1 MVRTGQRMTRLRQSS
16 GEWTVVRANSLT
28 AMHEKSVTAGAWPF
42 AMRETEY
49 YLARI
54 RKVETVEALMADA
67 RLYDYVMTAHGLED
81 MAYARSF
88 IRRLLVGGL
97 DGPGALSLR
106 FSDSRYSALLGAFN
120 FALHGTLTTSRRTAL
135 EGVVTRYLR
144 RAEEKAS
151 RARVVPPSALRA
163 IRPHHRIRLGGR

>member
-1 MVRTGQRMTRLRQSS
+1 M
-16 GEWTVVRANSLT
+16 VRANGHTVGNES
-28 AMHEKSVTAGAWPF
+28 SGTAGALP
-42 AMRETEY
+42 AAVRECDY
-49 YLARI
+49 YLSHI
-54 RKVETVEALMADA
+54 RQVETVEALMGDA
-67 RLYDYVMTAHGLED
+67 RLYDFVMTAHGLED

-97 DGPGALSLR
+97 DGPGALAIR
-106 FSDSRYSALLGAFN
+106 FSDSRYSALLAAFN
-120 FALHGTLTTSRRTAL
+120 FALHGTSTTSRRAAL

-151 RARVVPPSALRA
+151 RARLVPPSALRA